1 MNLPT
6 GTRIF
11 SGVLA
16 LFLAATLAA
25 SLAAQQQAAPAVNAP
40 RRLTLD
46 EAVKLAL
53 AHNHGVRIAKFEVD
67 EKQHEK
73 DAARS
78 AYFPSL
84 KNESSVLH
92 VTDVQHVEI
101 SAGALGTVDGT
112 DVPAHNITLLQGGQT
127 FETSGTSLSEPL
139 TSLLKVKAK
148 NDIVEAEVKAT
159 QSEAQQTQNQVAL
172 KVRQIYYGL
181 LVAQLRLAA
190 LKAGVT
196 ASQDLAQER
205 AQQVKFG
212 SALDEDLIAS
222 KAQALATRQQQLTA
236 ELQISDLTTQM
247 DDVIGLPLDTQ
258 LDLDPAPPQI
268 HEPCRLDECK
278 QLAIQSHP
286 DVKAAEDKV
295 AAASAG
301 VRLARRDYIPDTEIF
316 ARYSYQNN
324 VPFLVHNFGTFG
336 FLLTY
341 DIFDGGKRRATL
353 DAQKSQLDEASEN
366 LARVKDEVELAV
378 QIAYNKLQRTHE
390 MVTVSEQ
397 LLALRE
403 ESYREAGQQLQQ
415 GTIVPSQAAQATAQ
429 ELDARAGL
437 LQSQLDYLQAQDE
450 LEVATGQVPE

>member
-1 MNLPT
+1 MKLFIRT
-6 GTRIF
+6 KV
-11 SGVLA
+11 SVAAMSLLLA
-16 LFLAATLAA
+16 GTLAA
-25 SLAAQQQAAPAVNAP
+25 QEQTPNAS
-40 RRLTLD
+40 RHLTLD
-46 EAVKLAL
+46 EAVRLAL
-53 AHNHGVRIAKFEVD
+53 AHNHGVRITKFEVD

-73 DAARS
+73 DAAKS
-78 AYFPSL
+78 AYLPSL
-84 KNESSVLH
+84 KNESSVVH
-92 VTDVQHVEI
+92 VTDLEGVRI
-101 SAGALGTVDGT
+101 PAGALGTVDGT
-112 DVPAHNITLLQGGQT
+112 DVPSHNLTLLQGGQT

-139 TSLLKVKAK
+139 TSLLKVKSK
-148 NDIVEAEVKAT
+148 NDIAEAELKAV
-159 QSEAQQTQNQVAL
+159 QSEARQTQNEVAL
-172 KVRQIYYGL
+172 KVRQIYYGI
-181 LVAQLRLAA
+181 LVAQLHLAA

-196 ASQDLAQER
+196 ASQDQAQER

-212 SALDEDLIAS
+212 AALDQALIET
-222 KAQALATRQQQLTA
+222 KAQSLESKQQLLTT
-236 ELQISDLTTQM
+236 ELQLSDLTSQM
-247 DDVIGLPLDTQ
+247 NDVIGLPLDTQ
-258 LDLDPAPPQI
+258 LSLDPTTPQI
-268 HEPCRLDECK
+268 QEPCRIEECK

-286 DVKAAEDKV
+286 DVKAAEQKV

-301 VRLARRDYIPDTEIF
+301 VRLAKRDYIPDTEIF

-336 FLLTY
+336 FLFTY
-341 DIFDGGKRRATL
+341 DIFDGGKKRATL
-353 DAQKSQLDEASEN
+353 DAQKSQLDEANEN

-403 ESYREAGQQLQQ
+403 ESYREANQQLQQ
-415 GTIVPSQAAQATAQ
+415 GTILQSQASQATAQ